1 MKAKQ
6 KVIIFS
12 ITALLD
18 IILVSLIAVQFN
30 KSNLIEQKYL
40 AKANDQTVVE
50 KTVKTEE
57 FASKQSENDV
67 IEEKV
72 DAVLLSTEEEIVREE
87 VFDGM
92 TIEELSAKLDRSLN
106 STISGKGTLIAT
118 HSIQLGIDPYLVT
131 GIMLLETGCKW
142 DCSYLVK
149 QCNNVGGQKGS
160 GCGSYAAYPTLDE
173 GIIGYID
180 NLYYNYYNKGL
191 TTPELMNSK
200 YAESNTWATK
210 VNNYIQ
216 QIKAQ

>member
-6 KVIIFS
+6 KAIVFL
-12 ITALLD
+12 ITAFLD
-18 IILVSLIAVQFN
+18 VLLVSLIAVQVN
-30 KSNLIEQKYL
+30 KSNIIEQKYL
-40 AKANDQTVVE
+40 EKANDQTVVQKLE
-50 KTVKTEE
+50 ETKTD
-57 FASKQSENDV
+57 NNV

-72 DAVLLSTEEEIVREE
+72 DAVLLSTEKEIVRDE
-87 VFDGM
+87 VYDGM
-92 TIEELSAKLDRSLN
+92 TIEELASKLDRSLN

-118 HSIQLGIDPYLVT
+118 HSIELGLDPYLVT

-180 NLYYNYYNKGL
+180 NLYYNYYSKGL

-200 YAESNTWATK
+200 YAASNTWATK
-210 VNNYIQ
+210 VNNYIE

>member
-6 KVIIFS
+6 KAIVFS
-12 ITALLD
+12 ITAFLD
-18 IILVSLIAVQFN
+18 ILLVSLIAVQVN
-30 KSNLIEQKYL
+30 KSNMIEQKYL
-40 AKANDQTVVE
+40 EKANDQTVVQKLE
-50 KTVKTEE
+50 ETKTD
-57 FASKQSENDV
+57 NNI

-72 DAVLLSTEEEIVREE
+72 DAVLLSTEKEIVRDE
-87 VFDGM
+87 VYDGM
-92 TIEELSAKLDRSLN
+92 TIEELASKLDRSLN

-118 HSIQLGIDPYLVT
+118 HSIELGIDPYLVT

-180 NLYYNYYNKGL
+180 NLYYNYYSKGL

-200 YAESNTWATK
+200 YAASNTWATK
-210 VNNYIQ
+210 VNNYIE

>member
-6 KVIIFS
+6 KAIVFS
-12 ITALLD
+12 ITAFLD
-18 IILVSLIAVQFN
+18 ILLVSLIAVQVN
-30 KSNLIEQKYL
+30 KSNMIEQKYL
-40 AKANDQTVVE
+40 EKANDQTIVQKLE
-50 KTVKTEE
+50 ETKTD
-57 FASKQSENDV
+57 NNI

-72 DAVLLSTEEEIVREE
+72 DAVLLSTEKEIVRDE
-87 VFDGM
+87 VYDGM
-92 TIEELSAKLDRSLN
+92 TIEELASKLDRSLN

-118 HSIQLGIDPYLVT
+118 HSIELGIDPYLVT

-180 NLYYNYYNKGL
+180 NLYYNYYSKGL

-200 YAESNTWATK
+200 YAASNTWATK
-210 VNNYIQ
+210 VNNYIE

>member
-6 KVIIFS
+6 KAIIFS

-18 IILVSLIAVQFN
+18 IMLISLIAVQIN
-30 KSNLIEQKYL
+30 KSNTIEQKYL
-40 AKANDQTVVE
+40 VKANDQVIAQEE
-50 KTVKTEE
+50 KIEE
-57 FASKQSENDV
+57 KNAKNGV

-72 DAVLLSTEEEIVREE
+72 DIVLVSAEKEIVREE
-87 VFDGM
+87 VFEGM
-92 TIEELSAKLDRSLN
+92 TIEELSAKLDKSLN
-106 STISGKGTLIAT
+106 STISGKGNLIAT
-118 HSIQLGIDPYLVT
+118 RSIELGIDPYLVT

-142 DCSYLVK
+142 ECSYLVK

-160 GCGSYAAYPTLDE
+160 GCGAYAAYPTLDE

-180 NLYYNYYNKGL
+180 NLYYNYYSKGL

-200 YAESNTWATK
+200 YAASNTWAIK
-210 VNNYIQ
+210 VNNYIE

>member
-6 KVIIFS
+6 KAIVFS
-12 ITALLD
+12 ITAFLD
-18 IILVSLIAVQFN
+18 ILLVSLIAVQVN
-30 KSNLIEQKYL
+30 KSNMIEQKYL
-40 AKANDQTVVE
+40 EKANDQTVVQKLE
-50 KTVKTEE
+50 ETKT
-57 FASKQSENDV
+57 NNNV

-72 DAVLLSTEEEIVREE
+72 DAVLLSTEKEIVRDE
-87 VFDGM
+87 VYDGM
-92 TIEELSAKLDRSLN
+92 TIEELASKLDRSLN

-118 HSIQLGIDPYLVT
+118 HSIELGIDPYLVT

-180 NLYYNYYNKGL
+180 NLYYNYYSKGL

-200 YAESNTWATK
+200 YAASNTWATK
-210 VNNYIQ
+210 VNNYIE

>member
-6 KVIIFS
+6 KAIVFS
-12 ITALLD
+12 ITAFLD
-18 IILVSLIAVQFN
+18 ILLVSLIAVQVN
-30 KSNLIEQKYL
+30 KSNMIEQKYL
-40 AKANDQTVVE
+40 EKANDQTVVQKLE
-50 KTVKTEE
+50 ETKT
-57 FASKQSENDV
+57 NNNV

-72 DAVLLSTEEEIVREE
+72 DAVLLSTEKEIVRDE
-87 VFDGM
+87 VYDGM
-92 TIEELSAKLDRSLN
+92 TIEELASKLDRSLN

-118 HSIQLGIDPYLVT
+118 HSIELGIDPYLVT

-180 NLYYNYYNKGL
+180 NLYYNYYSKGL

-200 YAESNTWATK
+200 YAASNSWATK
-210 VNNYIQ
+210 VNNYIE

>member
-6 KVIIFS
+6 KAIVFS
-12 ITALLD
+12 ITAFLD
-18 IILVSLIAVQFN
+18 ILLVSLIAVQVN
-30 KSNLIEQKYL
+30 KSNMIEQKYL
-40 AKANDQTVVE
+40 EKANDQTVVQKLE
-50 KTVKTEE
+50 ETKT
-57 FASKQSENDV
+57 NNNV

-72 DAVLLSTEEEIVREE
+72 DAVLLSTEKEIVRDE
-87 VFDGM
+87 VYDGM
-92 TIEELSAKLDRSLN
+92 TIEELASKLDRSLN

-118 HSIQLGIDPYLVT
+118 HSIELGIDPYLVT

-180 NLYYNYYNKGL
+180 NLYYNYYSKGL

-200 YAESNTWATK
+200 YAASNTWAIK
-210 VNNYIQ
+210 VNNYIE

>member
-6 KVIIFS
+6 RAIVFS
-12 ITALLD
+12 ITAFLD
-18 IILVSLIAVQFN
+18 VLLVSLIAVQVN
-30 KSNLIEQKYL
+30 KSNIIEQKYL
-40 AKANDQTVVE
+40 EKANDQTVVQKLE
-50 KTVKTEE
+50 ETKTD
-57 FASKQSENDV
+57 NNV

-72 DAVLLSTEEEIVREE
+72 DAVLLSTEKEIVRDE
-87 VFDGM
+87 VYDGM
-92 TIEELSAKLDRSLN
+92 TIEELASKLDRSLN

-118 HSIQLGIDPYLVT
+118 HSIELGIDPYLVT

-180 NLYYNYYNKGL
+180 NLYYNYYSKGL

-200 YAESNTWATK
+200 YAASNTWATK
-210 VNNYIQ
+210 VNNYIE

>member
-1 MKAKQ
+1 MKTKY
-6 KVIIFS
+6 KSLLVIGGIIVNSVLLFTLVF
-12 ITALLD
+12 IT
-18 IILVSLIAVQFN
+18 N
-30 KSNLIEQKYL
+30 KTNVIRQSYL
-40 AKANDQTVVE
+40 AKAKDQTVVTESNE
-50 KTVKTEE
+50 K
-57 FASKQSENDV
+57 ENKKDTSI

-72 DAVLLSTEEEIVREE
+72 DAVLLSTEKEIVRNE

-92 TIEELSAKLDRSLN
+92 TIEELSAKIDRSLN

-118 HSIQLGIDPYLVT
+118 HSIELGIDPYLVT

-142 DCSYLVK
+142 DCSYIVK

-160 GCGSYAAYPTLDE
+160 GCGAYAYYPTLDE

-200 YAESNTWATK
+200 YAASNTWALK
-210 VNNYIQ
+210 VNNYIS
-216 QIKAQ
+216 QIKAN

>member
-6 KVIIFS
+6 KAIVFS
-12 ITALLD
+12 ITAFLD
-18 IILVSLIAVQFN
+18 VLLVSLIAVQVN
-30 KSNLIEQKYL
+30 KSNIIEQKYL
-40 AKANDQTVVE
+40 EKANDQTVVQKLE
-50 KTVKTEE
+50 ETKTD
-57 FASKQSENDV
+57 NNV

-72 DAVLLSTEEEIVREE
+72 DAVLLSTEKEIVRDE
-87 VFDGM
+87 VYDGM
-92 TIEELSAKLDRSLN
+92 TIEELASKLDRSLN

-118 HSIQLGIDPYLVT
+118 HSIELGLDPYLVT

-180 NLYYNYYNKGL
+180 NLYYNYYSKGL

-200 YAESNTWATK
+200 YAASDTWATK
-210 VNNYIQ
+210 VNNYIE

>member
-6 KVIIFS
+6 KAIVFS
-12 ITALLD
+12 ITAFLD
-18 IILVSLIAVQFN
+18 ILLVSLIAVQVN
-30 KSNLIEQKYL
+30 KSNIIEQKYL
-40 AKANDQTVVE
+40 EKANDQTVVQKLE
-50 KTVKTEE
+50 ETKTD
-57 FASKQSENDV
+57 NNV

-72 DAVLLSTEEEIVREE
+72 DAVLLSTEKEIVRDE
-87 VFDGM
+87 VYDGM
-92 TIEELSAKLDRSLN
+92 TIEELASKLDRSLN

-118 HSIQLGIDPYLVT
+118 HSIELGLDPYLVT

-180 NLYYNYYNKGL
+180 NLYYNYYSKGL

-200 YAESNTWATK
+200 YAASNTWATK
-210 VNNYIQ
+210 VNNYIE